1 MLLPPYNT
9 LQATFEECG
18 TEGKI
23 AKMLSKFNITS
34 LGDISLTTRLGHN
47 RKQNRPELIPLTE
60 IYMNVKQR
68 LGAENAAQL
77 YCY

>member
-1 MLLPPYNT
+1 MTSYVLKCYCRLITRYRPQ
-9 LQATFEECG
+9 LSSG

-23 AKMLSKFNITS
+23 TS
-34 LGDISLTTRLGHN
+34 LGDTSLTTRLGHN
-47 RKQNRPELIPLTE
+47 RKENRAELIPLTE